1 MTPPTLKIYILTG
14 FLLWLPANNGWS
26 QSATFSLKTNQD
38 SALEIFSQLDPLA
51 INTVHSWELV
61 LHTADGAP
69 LSGARMSI
77 VGGMPDHNHGLPTS
91 PVVTGEITPGRYLLE
106 GVRFHMPGRWLLTFN
121 VISDQGSES
130 ATLEF
135 QL

>member
-1 MTPPTLKIYILTG
+1 MTSPTLRIFQLTG
-14 FLLWLPANNGWS
+14 FFLWLPAINGWS
-26 QSATFSLKTNQD
+26 QSATFSLTTNQG

-51 INTVHSWELV
+51 INTIHSWELV
-61 LHTADGAP
+61 LYTADGAP
-69 LSGARMSI
+69 LSGALMSV
-77 VGGMPDHNHGLPTS
+77 VGGMPDHDHGLPTS
-91 PVVTGEITPGRYLLE
+91 PVVTGEVTPGRYLLE
-106 GVRFHMPGRWLLTFN
+106 GMRFHMPGRWLLTFD

>member
-1 MTPPTLKIYILTG
+1 MTPPTLRIFLLTG
-14 FLLWLPANNGWS
+14 FLLWLPATNGLS
-26 QSATFSLKTNQD
+26 QSATFSLQTNQD

-51 INTVHSWELV
+51 INTIHSWELV

-69 LSGARMSI
+69 LIGAQMSV
-77 VGGMPDHNHGLPTS
+77 VGGMPDHDHGLPTS
-91 PVVTGEITPGRYLLE
+91 PVVTGEIAPGRYLLE
-106 GVRFHMPGRWLLTFN
+106 GVRFHMPGRWLLTFD
-121 VISDQGSES
+121 VTSAQGRES

>member
-1 MTPPTLKIYILTG
+1 MTPPTLRI
-14 FLLWLPANNGWS
+14 FLLNGLFLWLPATNGWS
-26 QSATFSLKTNQD
+26 QSATLSLTTNQN

-51 INTVHSWELV
+51 INTIHSWELV
-61 LHTADGAP
+61 LYTAAGAP
-69 LSGARMSI
+69 LSGARMSV
-77 VGGMPDHNHGLPTS
+77 VGGMPDHDHGLPTS
-91 PVVTGEITPGRYLLE
+91 PVVTGEITPGHYLLE

-135 QL
+135 RL

>member
-1 MTPPTLKIYILTG
+1 MTPPTLRIFLLTG
-14 FLLWLPANNGWS
+14 FLLLLPATNGWS

-51 INTVHSWELV
+51 INTIHSWELV
-61 LHTADGAP
+61 LYTADGAP
-69 LSGARMSI
+69 LSGARMSV
-77 VGGMPDHNHGLPTS
+77 VGGMPDHDHGLPTS
-91 PVVTGEITPGRYLLE
+91 PVVTREITPGRYLLE
-106 GVRFHMPGRWLLTFN
+106 GMRFHMPGRWLLTFD

-135 QL
+135 RL

>member
-1 MTPPTLKIYILTG
+1 MTPPTLSIFLLTG
-14 FLLWLPANNGWS
+14 FLLWLPATNGLS

-51 INTVHSWELV
+51 INTIHSWELV

-69 LSGARMSI
+69 LIGAQMSV
-77 VGGMPDHNHGLPTS
+77 VGGMPDHDHGLPTS
-91 PVVTGEITPGRYLLE
+91 PVVTREITPGRYLLE
-106 GVRFHMPGRWLLTFN
+106 GMRFHMPGRWLLTFD

-135 QL
+135 RL

>member
-1 MTPPTLKIYILTG
+1 MTPPTLRI
-14 FLLWLPANNGWS
+14 FLLNGLFLWLPATNGWS
-26 QSATFSLKTNQD
+26 QSATFSLTTNQN

-51 INTVHSWELV
+51 INTIHSWELV
-61 LHTADGAP
+61 LYTAAGAP
-69 LSGARMSI
+69 LSGARMSV
-77 VGGMPDHNHGLPTS
+77 VGGMPDHDHGLPTS
-91 PVVTGEITPGRYLLE
+91 PVVTGEITPGHYLLE

>member
-1 MTPPTLKIYILTG
+1 MTPPTLRIFLLTG
-14 FLLWLPANNGWS
+14 LCIWLPATNGWS
-26 QSATFSLKTNQD
+26 QSATFSLTTNQN
-38 SALEIFSQLDPLA
+38 SALEIFSQLDPMA
-51 INTVHSWELV
+51 INTIHSWELV
-61 LHTADGAP
+61 LYTADGAS
-69 LSGARMSI
+69 LSGARISV
-77 VGGMPDHNHGLPTS
+77 VGGMPDHDHGLPTS
-91 PVVTGEITPGRYLLE
+91 PVVTGEITPGHYLLE

>member
-1 MTPPTLKIYILTG
+1 MTPPTLSIFLLTG
-14 FLLWLPANNGWS
+14 FLLWLPATNGLS

-51 INTVHSWELV
+51 INTIHSWELV

-69 LSGARMSI
+69 LIGAQMSV
-77 VGGMPDHNHGLPTS
+77 VGGMPDHDHGLPTS
-91 PVVTGEITPGRYLLE
+91 PIVTREITPGRYLLE
-106 GVRFHMPGRWLLTFN
+106 GMRFHMPGRWLLTFD
-121 VISDQGSES
+121 VISDQGRES

-135 QL
+135 RL

>member
-1 MTPPTLKIYILTG
+1 MTPPTLKIFILTG
-14 FLLWLPANNGWS
+14 FLLWLPATNGLS

-51 INTVHSWELV
+51 INTIHSWELV

-69 LSGARMSI
+69 LIGAQMSV
-77 VGGMPDHNHGLPTS
+77 VGGMPDHDHGLPTS
-91 PVVTGEITPGRYLLE
+91 PVVTREITPGRYLLE
-106 GVRFHMPGRWLLTFN
+106 GMRFHMPGRWLLTFD

-135 QL
+135 RL

>member
-1 MTPPTLKIYILTG
+1 MTPPTLRIFLLIG
-14 FLLWLPANNGWS
+14 FLMWLPATNGLS

-51 INTVHSWELV
+51 INTIHSWELV

-69 LSGARMSI
+69 LIGAQMSV
-77 VGGMPDHNHGLPTS
+77 VGGMPDHDHGLPTS
-91 PVVTGEITPGRYLLE
+91 PVVTREITPGRYLLE
-106 GVRFHMPGRWLLTFN
+106 GMRFHMPGRWLLTFD

-135 QL
+135 RL

>member
-1 MTPPTLKIYILTG
+1 MTPPTLRIFLLTG
-14 FLLWLPANNGWS
+14 FLLWLPATNGLS

-51 INTVHSWELV
+51 INTIHSWELV

-69 LSGARMSI
+69 LIGAQMSV
-77 VGGMPDHNHGLPTS
+77 VGGMPDHDHGLPTS
-91 PVVTGEITPGRYLLE
+91 PVVTREITPGRYLLE
-106 GVRFHMPGRWLLTFN
+106 GMRFHMPGRWLLTFD

-135 QL
+135 RL